1 MSNVTLTL
9 LGLNR
14 YASAHGIDMFE
25 HLSLPEGI
33 DKSVLINNILLE
45 CGMYELIYPDL
56 DFMVDAVDLFSQKW
70 QRTFEKWLAVMNTEY
85 KPLANYDRIEEWSDS
100 TSMST
105 SESTSTSTSENYSH
119 SENVSAFNSD
129 IMKPNTSAADDNK
142 TAGDQKSN
150 SLNDTLSRHDGKV
163 WGNIGVM
170 TTQAIFKEEWEVDKI
185 NIYDAIMILFARE
198 FLIPFTY

>member
-1 MSNVTLTL
+1 MSSATLTL

-14 YASAHGIDMFE
+14 FASANGINLFE
-25 HLSLPEGI
+25 HLALPEGI
-33 DKSVLINNILLE
+33 DKDACISNILME

-56 DFMVDAVDLFSQKW
+56 DFMVDAIDLFSVKW
-70 QRTFEKWLAVMNTEY
+70 QRTFTKWIDVMNTEY
-85 KPLANYDRIEEWSDS
+85 KPLANYDRIEQWSDS
-100 TSMST
+100 S
-105 SESTSTSTSENYSH
+105 SESTSTSMSENYMH
-119 SENVSAFNSD
+119 SENISAFNSD
-129 IMKPNTSAADDNK
+129 AMRPNTSAADDNK
-142 TAGDQKSN
+142 TAGKQESKH
-150 SLNDTLSRHDGKV
+150 LSRHDGQI